1 MSTNIFDELDI
12 EQKST
17 LFQLMKR
24 YPFKLRKMFSS
35 MQETFE
41 EKMRIISPKFYKLY
55 ITGIKDVE
63 C

>member
-24 YPFKLRKMFSS
+24 YPFKLRKMFLLC
-35 MQETFE
+35 
-41 EKMRIISPKFYKLY
+41 KKLL
-55 ITGIKDVE
+55 KRK
-63 C
+63 